1 MKKKYVKIMFMSAV
15 LLAGNV
21 ADANATLPK
30 DDPKEAVQAPT
41 DDHLPLLMI
50 NGTNKSVSFI
60 VSSEALP
67 GKDIKITAPHGFTVS
82 PVMIPANTGKHKVTV
97 TLYPFLCKSKRVW
110 NSASGER
117 YCIFSCIQRRK

>member
-1 MKKKYVKIMFMSAV
+1 MSAV

-67 GKDIKITAPHGFTVS
+67 GKDIKNHCSAWIYGITS
-82 PVMIPANTGKHKVTV
+82 YDTGQ
-97 TLYPFLCKSKRVW
+97 Y
-110 NSASGER
+110 
-117 YCIFSCIQRRK
+117 RKT

>member
-50 NGTNKSVSFI
+50 
-60 VSSEALP
+60 SSQE
-67 GKDIKITAPHGFTVS
+67 
-82 PVMIPANTGKHKVTV
+82 
-97 TLYPFLCKSKRVW
+97 
-110 NSASGER
+110 
-117 YCIFSCIQRRK
+117 

>member
-50 NGTNKSVSFI
+50 NGTINLYRSLSVLKLYLEKILKS
-60 VSSEALP
+60 LLRM
-67 GKDIKITAPHGFTVS
+67 D
-82 PVMIPANTGKHKVTV
+82 
-97 TLYPFLCKSKRVW
+97 L
-110 NSASGER
+110 R
-117 YCIFSCIQRRK
+117 YHQL

>member
-21 ADANATLPK
+21 ADANTTLPK

-60 VSSEALP
+60 VSSETLP

-82 PVMIPANTGKHKVTV
+82 PVMIPANTGKHKVT
-97 TLYPFLCKSKRVW
+97 
-110 NSASGER
+110 
-117 YCIFSCIQRRK
+117 

>member
-50 NGTNKSVSFI
+50 LSKQAPFYQNR
-60 VSSEALP
+60 EALNHNLP
-67 GKDIKITAPHGFTVS
+67 S
-82 PVMIPANTGKHKVTV
+82 PMHTD
-97 TLYPFLCKSKRVW
+97 
-110 NSASGER
+110 E
-117 YCIFSCIQRRK
+117 